1 MIYFC
6 IFSEAII
13 VLFSSLNDIISQLSL
28 KIGLEEVQIQVG
40 RETVLEDL
48 LLLSDSLIESCTSKR
63 MTVSFRGEP
72 GIDIGG
78 VTREM
83 WSLFAKGVE
92 SLCDGRDTCKVILI

>member
-6 IFSEAII
+6 IFSEVII
-13 VLFSSLNDIISQLSL
+13 VLFSSLNDISQLSL

-72 GIDIGG
+72 GINIGG
-78 VTREM
+78 VTGEM

>member
-1 MIYFC
+1 MKLFDVITQ
-6 IFSEAII
+6 
-13 VLFSSLNDIISQLSL
+13 LFSSLNDIISQLSL

-40 RETVLEDL
+40 RETVLEYL

>member
-1 MIYFC
+1 M
-6 IFSEAII
+6 
-13 VLFSSLNDIISQLSL
+13 LFSSLNDISQLSL

-40 RETVLEDL
+40 KKTVLEDL

-72 GIDIGG
+72 GIDIG
-78 VTREM
+78 VTGEM

-92 SLCDGRDTCKVILI
+92 SLCDGNIDLEIKS